1 MNRRLIIGNK
11 LKEARENMG
20 MTQQVLAEKLDEN
33 PQYISKW
40 ENGKMIPPTHLLPEI
55 CSHLNISIDDL
66 LDNRRK
72 HIEKSERLI
81 DLGKNVLELVNE
93 KSPKEF
99 YKKYQLI
106 NKEQVLVFPTAACQN

>member
-40 ENGKMIPPTHLLPEI
+40 ENGKMYW
-55 CSHLNISIDDL
+55 N
-66 LDNRRK
+66 
-72 HIEKSERLI
+72 
-81 DLGKNVLELVNE
+81 
-93 KSPKEF
+93 
-99 YKKYQLI
+99 
-106 NKEQVLVFPTAACQN
+106 